1 MFERYTEKAR
11 RVIFFARYEA
21 SQLGSPF
28 IETEHVLLGVL
39 REAPDLTVRFLSG
52 RDDGP
57 AEAIRRRIME
67 ITASRPTVP
76 TSQDLPLSHESK
88 RVLALAAEECGRLS
102 HPHIGPEHLFLGL
115 LREEKCLAADILQE
129 RGVRLSQVRE
139 EIARTGPSETG
150 RAGIGFGPGRPPGG
164 GAPPGMPFNPRST
177 RFAGQFGAGG
187 YGWMSAFNQAVIR
200 VLHLAR
206 HAAVQRHSPC
216 IETTDLLLALT
227 HEKEVAGRFLLP
239 VESIR
244 ESIRDRGHLGKVMA
258 SETVS
263 AEELPFSEDVK
274 LACTFAAEEAA
285 QLGQPT
291 APGHLLLGILRVES
305 CAAAGTLR
313 DCGLTAAGIRAQL
326 APPPPPSD
334 PEQGR
339 SYV

>member
-28 IETEHVLLGVL
+28 IETEHVLLGIL
-39 REAPDLTVRFLSG
+39 REAPDLQVRFLSG
-52 RDDGP
+52 ADGAP
-57 AEAIRRRIME
+57 AEAIRRRIVE
-67 ITASRPTVP
+67 LTASRSRVS
-76 TSQDLPLSHESK
+76 TSEDLPLSHESK
-88 RVLALAAEECGRLS
+88 RVLAFAGEECGRLN

-115 LREEKCLAADILQE
+115 LREEKCLAADVLHE

-139 EIARTGPSETG
+139 EIARSGPSEAGRIGTG
-150 RAGIGFGPGRPPGG
+150 IGRPPGG
-164 GAPPGMPFNPRST
+164 GVPPGMPFNPRSA
-177 RFAGQFGAGG
+177 RVASQFSWVSALHDAG
-187 YGWMSAFNQAVIR
+187 R

-206 HAAVQRHSPC
+206 HEAVRRHSPC

-227 HEKEVAGRFLLP
+227 YEKEVTERFLLP
-239 VESIR
+239 AESIR
-244 ESIRDRGHLGKVMA
+244 ELRHLCKVMA
-258 SETVS
+258 SERVS
-263 AEELPFSEDVK
+263 AEELPFSEDCK

-285 QLGQPT
+285 QFGQPT
-291 APGHLLLGILRVES
+291 GPAHLLLGLLRVES

-313 DCGLTAAGIRAQL
+313 DCGFTAAGIRAQL

-339 SYV
+339 KYV

>member
-1 MFERYTEKAR
+1 MFELYTEKAR

-28 IETEHVLLGVL
+28 IETEHVLLGLL
-39 REAPDLTVRFLSG
+39 REAPDLQVRFLSG
-52 RDDGP
+52 PDRAP
-57 AEAIRRRIME
+57 AEAIRRRIVE

-88 RVLALAAEECGRLS
+88 RVLGYAADECARLR

-115 LREEKCLAADILQE
+115 LREEKCLAADVLHE

-139 EIARTGPSETG
+139 EIARSGPSETG
-150 RAGIGFGPGRPPGG
+150 RASEVNLFPGVGIGRPPGG
-164 GAPPGMPFNPRST
+164 GASPGMPLSRTSALFRD
-177 RFAGQFGAGG
+177 QFGAGG
-187 YGWMSAFNQAVIR
+187 YGWMSALQDAGR
-200 VLHLAR
+200 VLLFAR
-206 HAAVQRHSPC
+206 IEAAQRRSPC

-227 HEKEVAGRFLLP
+227 HEKEVTERFLLP
-239 VESIR
+239 AESIR
-244 ESIRDRGHLGKVMA
+244 ELRHLHKVTV
-258 SETVS
+258 SEKVS
-263 AEELPFSEDVK
+263 AEELPFSEDCK
-274 LACTFAAEEAA
+274 LACTLAAEEAA

-291 APGHLLLGILRVES
+291 APGHLLLGLLRVES
-305 CAAAGTLR
+305 CAAAKTLR

-339 SYV
+339 KYV